1 MKILIQRLIPWTHR
15 FGWTWV
21 LFLAAALAVESAP
34 HTALAQPGTFPAVML
49 SDLHFDPFHDP
60 AKVPQLLKAPPEQ
73 WEAILK
79 QPDSPTQTADFAAV
93 QDACHA
99 KQLTDSPYV
108 LLRSAL
114 QAAKAQAP
122 GAKFVTVSGDLI
134 VHELDCRYR
143 AALHLDKA
151 TSDDQAVSAAFAEK
165 ATVFVMKQVE
175 ATFPRMP
182 VYLALGNNDS
192 RCNHNRLDVR
202 DAYLKATG
210 QAVIDG
216 LVGVSAAERV
226 LALST
231 YQSSGY
237 YAVTMTAPM
246 QKTRLLV
253 IDDTYMMSQYAN
265 CEADAKDRKGAEEQ
279 IEWLGKELDAARQQG
294 QRVWIMGHV
303 PPTVSP
309 DKALTKMKALC
320 AAGGTTGISTFLY
333 SDELADTL
341 ENHAD
346 VVALALFGHT
356 HMDEL
361 HLLQAKDAAKGSGVP
376 VKVVSS
382 VSPVD
387 GNLPSVTVGRVS
399 PASAQLVDYSV
410 FVASNATGA
419 ATTWAKEYGFDETYH
434 EPAFTAASLEDL
446 IGRFHSDLP
455 GASPEAQAYEQHFY
469 KGGGLPALALGQYW
483 QGYVCSLDHPTA
495 ASFKACACQALRPA
509 PVKK

>member
-1 MKILIQRLIPWTHR
+1 MPCM
-15 FGWTWV
+15 
-21 LFLAAALAVESAP
+21 AY
-34 HTALAQPGTFPAVML
+34 AQPAVFPAVML

-60 AKVPQLLKAPPEQ
+60 AKVPQLVKAPAEQ

-79 QPDSPTQTADFAAV
+79 QPDSPTQAADFAVV
-93 QDACHA
+93 QEACHA
-99 KQLTDSPYV
+99 KQFTDSPFL

-151 TSDDQAVSAAFAEK
+151 ISDDQSISAAFAEK

-202 DAYLKATG
+202 DAYLKATS
-210 QAVIDG
+210 QAMVDG
-216 LVGVSAAERV
+216 LVGLSAADRL

-231 YQSSGY
+231 YQAAGY
-237 YAVTMTAPM
+237 YAVTMAAPM
-246 QKTRLLV
+246 KKTRLLV
-253 IDDTYMMSQYAN
+253 VDDTYMMSQYAN
-265 CEADAKDRKGAEEQ
+265 CEADAKDRRGAEEQ
-279 IEWLGKELDAARQQG
+279 FAWLGKELDSARERG
-294 QRVWIMGHV
+294 ERVWVMGHV

-320 AAGGTTGISTFLY
+320 TASGTTGVTTFLY

-341 ENHAD
+341 ESHAD
-346 VVALALFGHT
+346 AVTLALFGHT

-361 HLLQAKDAAKGSGVP
+361 HLLKAEDAAKGAGVS

-387 GNLPSVTVGRVS
+387 GNLPSVTVGSVS
-399 PASAQLVDYSV
+399 AASAQLVDYSV
-410 FVASNATGA
+410 YVASNATGV
-419 ATTWAKEYGFDETYH
+419 ATTWSKEYGFDETYH
-434 EPAFTAASLEDL
+434 ETAFTAASLEDL
-446 IGRFHSDLP
+446 IGRFRADLP
-455 GASPEAQAYEQHFY
+455 GTSAESQAYEQHFY
-469 KGGGLPALALGQYW
+469 KGGGLPALALGRYW
-483 QGYVCSLDHPTA
+483 QAYVCSMDHPTA
-495 ASFKACACQALRPA
+495 QGFKRCACGQT
-509 PVKK
+509 K